1 MHLTALLIVNLVA
14 FLPSI
19 VIAASALHVVALGL
33 VGVEAQ
39 LTGWFKS
46 AVFLTTYALTSI
58 LLGGFVGALIMGFFG
73 S

>member
-46 AVFLTTYALTSI
+46 AVLLTTYA
-58 LLGGFVGALIMGFFG
+58 
-73 S
+73 